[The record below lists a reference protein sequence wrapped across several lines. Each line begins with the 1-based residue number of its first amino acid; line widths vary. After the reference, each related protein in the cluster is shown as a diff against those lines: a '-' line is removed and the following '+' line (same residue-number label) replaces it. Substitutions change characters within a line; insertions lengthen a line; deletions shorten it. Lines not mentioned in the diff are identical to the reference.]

1 MVDAREMDEPP
12 AARGPARI
20 DVRASAR
27 LHLGFLDLD
36 GALGRRFGSIGL
48 AIEGITT
55 SITLTASAQPGADG
69 PLAERALRC
78 LEHVAAAFGI
88 PTRAHVQVLDAIP
101 EHIGLGSGTQLA
113 LAIGAALS
121 CLHDVTWT
129 PRDVAVATGRGS
141 RSGIGIAS
149 FAQGGL
155 LVDGGRGK
163 DNEPPPL
170 VARAEFPTEWPII
183 LLLDGTQRGLHG
195 AAEQEA
201 FRSLPDF
208 PAGLADRLC
217 RLVVMQLLP
226 AIAERDFTSVAASI
240 GEIQDRLAAHFAPA
254 QGGRWTSAAVG
265 EALHRLRRAGLVG
278 VGQSSWGPT
287 GFALAPSAAVAGDLA
302 AMLRETAPALDIR
315 VVTARNRGA
324 EIVAA
329 AAGKP
334 RR

>member
-1 MVDAREMDEPP
+1 MVDSREMDEMP
-12 AARGPARI
+12 AAPGPARI

-48 AIEGITT
+48 AIEGIAT

-78 LEHVAAAFGI
+78 LERAAAAFGI
-88 PTRAHVQVLDAIP
+88 PTRAHVQVVDAIP

-113 LAIGAALS
+113 LAVGAALAR
-121 CLHDVTWT
+121 LHDIAWT
-129 PRDVAVATGRGS
+129 PRDGAMAMGRGS

-155 LVDGGRGK
+155 IVDGGRGAG
-163 DNEPPPL
+163 DGLPPI

-183 LLLDGTQRGLHG
+183 LLLDGGQLGLHG
-195 AAEQEA
+195 AAEQEV
-201 FRSLPDF
+201 FRSLPTF

-217 RLVVMQLLP
+217 RLAVMQLLP

-240 GEIQDRLAAHFAPA
+240 GEIQDRLAAYFAPA
-254 QGGRWTSAAVG
+254 QGGCWTSAMVG
-265 EALHRLRRAGLVG
+265 AALHRLRRAGLVG

-287 GFALAPSAAVAGDLA
+287 GFALAPSPAAAGDLA

-324 EIVAA
+324 EIAVAA
-329 AAGKP
+329 AEKP
-334 RR
+334 RS